1 MSVHYEYKVVPR
13 SAGLGG
19 GWRLQLFEDGVEV
32 GGGVFP
38 LPWENEPAQG
48 IAWWNDMTE
57 EFRLEW
63 LIVAGSAV
71 PADAWRAY
79 LTNEAEGDAV
89 AEGESWL
96 STRPANDD

>member
-1 MSVHYEYKVVPR
+1 MHYEYTVSPR
-13 SAGLGG
+13 PAELGG
-19 GWRLQLFEDGVEV
+19 GWKLQLLEDGVEV

-63 LIVAGSAV
+63 LTVAGSAV
-71 PADAWRAY
+71 PAETPWQRASP
-79 LTNEAEGDAV
+79 G
-89 AEGESWL
+89 S
-96 STRPANDD
+96 RPGQQTTINPCFCRRFSPAFE